1 MDSCLLSLGRLDCAV
16 GEHLGDAFRQFD
28 AILGPIREDL
38 RLEEDVQRRKERLR
52 VLESPPRG
60 VYLRLPGDF
69 ERDGEGAKLFSHC
82 VPPRSLLCVLN
93 ERDGFPCEKN
103 KMNFQLRK
111 FDINMI
117 KERCEIDSRKS
128 PMMVIIGKKDTGKS
142 FLVRDILFNT
152 QSCFPVGTVISAT
165 EVANEFFQHMVPSK
179 FIHDKYRPEIVQNVI
194 KRQATIKDKRNKD
207 KNARGGSS
215 SIDPRAF
222 LILDDCLYDNTWIQQ
237 DSTRYVFM
245 NGRHVDL
252 TTMIT
257 MQYPLG
263 ITPNLRTNVDFVFI
277 LRENILGNR
286 RRIYENYAGMFPTF
300 EMFCQFMDQCTENY
314 ECLVICN
321 NVSSNRLEDQVF
333 WYKAS
338 DHPPFK
344 LCDQSLWLDNRPF
357 QSAML
362 AGDEYNPANVQKKGP
377 SVWVKKTGEK

>member
-1 MDSCLLSLGRLDCAV
+1 
-16 GEHLGDAFRQFD
+16 
-28 AILGPIREDL
+28 
-38 RLEEDVQRRKERLR
+38 
-52 VLESPPRG
+52 
-60 VYLRLPGDF
+60 
-69 ERDGEGAKLFSHC
+69 
-82 VPPRSLLCVLN
+82 
-93 ERDGFPCEKN
+93 
-103 KMNFQLRK
+103 
-111 FDINMI
+111 
-117 KERCEIDSRKS
+117 
-128 PMMVIIGKKDTGKS
+128 MMVIIGKKDTGKS

-152 QSCFPVGTVISAT
+152 QQCFPVGTVISAT

-207 KNARGGSS
+207 KVARGGSS
-215 SIDPRAF
+215 SIDTRAF
-222 LILDDCLYDNTWIQQ
+222 LILDDCLYDAKAWMNE
-237 DSTRYVFM
+237 DSTKFVFM
-245 NGRHVDL
+245 NGRHIDL

-263 ITPNLRTNVDFVFI
+263 IGPNLRTNVDFIFI
-277 LRENILGNR
+277 LRENITRNR
-286 RRIYENYAGMFPTF
+286 RIIYENYAGMFPTF
-300 EMFCQFMDQCTENY
+300 EMFCQFMDQCTENF

-338 DHPPFK
+338 DHPPFR

-362 AGDEYNPANVQKKGP
+362 AADDYNAANVQKKGP

>member
-1 MDSCLLSLGRLDCAV
+1 
-16 GEHLGDAFRQFD
+16 
-28 AILGPIREDL
+28 
-38 RLEEDVQRRKERLR
+38 
-52 VLESPPRG
+52 
-60 VYLRLPGDF
+60 
-69 ERDGEGAKLFSHC
+69 
-82 VPPRSLLCVLN
+82 
-93 ERDGFPCEKN
+93 
-103 KMNFQLRK
+103 MNFQLRK

-117 KERCEIDSRKS
+117 KDRCEIDSRKS
-128 PMMVIIGKKDTGKS
+128 PMIVIIGRKDTGKS

-152 QSCFPVGTVISAT
+152 QSYFPVGTVISGT

-179 FIHDKYRPEIVQNVI
+179 FIHDKYRPEIVTNVI
-194 KRQATIKDKRNKD
+194 KRQMMIKQKRNDD
-207 KNARGGSS
+207 KKARGGSS

-222 LILDDCLYDNTWIQQ
+222 LILDDCLYDASWIKEE
-237 DSTRYVFM
+237 STRYVFM

-252 TTMIT
+252 STMIT

-300 EMFCQFMDQCTENY
+300 EMFCSFMDQCTENF

-333 WYKAS
+333 WYKAA

-344 LCDQSLWLDNRPF
+344 LCDQSLWTDNKPF
-357 QSAML
+357 KSAIL
-362 AGDEYNPANVQKKGP
+362 SADEYNPANVQKKGP
-377 SVWVKKTGEK
+377 SVWVRKEDDDRKRH

>member
-1 MDSCLLSLGRLDCAV
+1 
-16 GEHLGDAFRQFD
+16 
-28 AILGPIREDL
+28 
-38 RLEEDVQRRKERLR
+38 
-52 VLESPPRG
+52 
-60 VYLRLPGDF
+60 
-69 ERDGEGAKLFSHC
+69 
-82 VPPRSLLCVLN
+82 
-93 ERDGFPCEKN
+93 
-103 KMNFQLRK
+103 MNFQLRK

-117 KERCEIDSRKS
+117 KDRCDIDSRKS

-152 QSCFPVGTVISAT
+152 QSCYPVGTVISGT

-179 FIHDKYRPEIVQNVI
+179 FIHDKYKPEIVMNVI
-194 KRQATIKDKRNKD
+194 KRQMNIKQKRNQD
-207 KNARGGSS
+207 KNNRGGNS

-222 LILDDCLYDNTWIQQ
+222 LILDDCLYDKAWINEE
-237 DSTRYVFM
+237 STRYVFM

-338 DHPPFK
+338 DLPPFK

-362 AGDEYNPANVQKKGP
+362 AGDDYNAANVQKKGP

>member
-1 MDSCLLSLGRLDCAV
+1 M
-16 GEHLGDAFRQFD
+16 
-28 AILGPIREDL
+28 
-38 RLEEDVQRRKERLR
+38 
-52 VLESPPRG
+52 
-60 VYLRLPGDF
+60 
-69 ERDGEGAKLFSHC
+69 
-82 VPPRSLLCVLN
+82 LN
-93 ERDGFPCEKN
+93 ERDGFPCTKN

-111 FDINMI
+111 FDINML
-117 KERCEIDSRKS
+117 KDRCDIDSRKS
-128 PMMVIIGKKDTGKS
+128 PMIVIIGKKDTGKS

-207 KNARGGSS
+207 KAARGGSS

-222 LILDDCLYDNTWIQQ
+222 LILDDCLYDAKAWMNE
-237 DSTRYVFM
+237 DSTKFVFM
-245 NGRHVDL
+245 NGRHIDL
-252 TTMIT
+252 STMIT

-263 ITPNLRTNVDFVFI
+263 IGPNLRTNVDFIFI
-277 LRENILGNR
+277 LRENITRNR
-286 RRIYENYAGMFPTF
+286 RIIYENYAGMFPTF
-300 EMFCQFMDQCTENY
+300 EMFCQFMDQCTENF

-338 DHPPFK
+338 DHPPFR

-362 AGDEYNPANVQKKGP
+362 AADDYNAANVQKKGP